1 MSKTGKATKT
11 TKANLS
17 KIAKHVRVV
26 LDVQEKTAS
35 TVPLFSLWAKNYRFS
50 KVEGMK
56 KYLQQLYSAN
66 YTLER
71 KEQKGEWETYFFKA
85 QGLAK
90 ERPRRLAKA
99 EYVQVRV
106 RPRVLGIR

>member
-1 MSKTGKATKT
+1 MKKNAKNSK
-11 TKANLS
+11 L
-17 KIAKHVRVV
+17 AKHVRVI

-85 QGLAK
+85 AGDPR

-106 RPRVLGIR
+106 RPRVVGIK

>member
-1 MSKTGKATKT
+1 MRKT
-11 TKANLS
+11 TR
-17 KIAKHVRVV
+17 AKPAKDVRVV

-35 TVPLFSLWAKNYRFS
+35 KLPVFSLWARHFRFT

-56 KYLQQLYSAN
+56 KYLHQLYSAN

-71 KEQKGEWETYFFKA
+71 KEQKGEWETYFFRA
-85 QGLAK
+85 QGQPA

-99 EYVQVRV
+99 EYVQVRL
-106 RPRVLGIR
+106 RPRVVGIR

>member
-1 MSKTGKATKT
+1 MTKTNKATKI
-11 TKANLS
+11 TKAKPS
-17 KIAKHVRVV
+17 KIAQHVRVV

-35 TVPLFSLWAKNYRFS
+35 TIPLFSLWAKNFRFS

-56 KYLQQLYSAN
+56 KYLHQLYSSH
-66 YTLER
+66 YQLER

-85 QGLAK
+85 AGDPR